1 MMSLRRVHLEVE
13 MARKKKSTFK
23 TARKK
28 GTRKKNQLA
37 IAARKRARKK
47 QEQDDFEKFV
57 LHSVMY

>member
-1 MMSLRRVHLEVE
+1 